1 MMQETDAE
9 DALDSAV
16 HRLERAAT
24 LLESRLQG
32 LLQTAASA
40 AGGLFDEDRSKLAD
54 ELDAAHGRE
63 RELKAAGEDAARAL
77 DHAIAEIRAVL
88 GEIAPDEDALAANA
102 DEEA

>member
-32 LLQTAASA
+32 LLHTAAAA
-40 AGGLFDEDRSKLAD
+40 AGGMFDEDRAKLAD
-54 ELDAAHGRE
+54 ELDAARGRE
-63 RELKAAGEDAARAL
+63 RDLKAAGEDAARAL
-77 DHAIAEIRAVL
+77 DRAITEIRAVL
-88 GEIAPDEDALAANA
+88 GETAPDEAMLGENA